1 MYKSGAIVIAMLFGI
16 ALGWSPVAAE
26 EIVTGMLVEAGCGAT
41 IGENGPDDDHVA
53 CMVRCGRRGEPL
65 GIVTDD
71 GLVTITGEWAMS
83 NTPALLEL
91 MAEQVTATGMV
102 REEGGERTLELTS
115 ISLAQ

>member
-1 MYKSGAIVIAMLFGI
+1 MHKSGTIVITTLFVV
-16 ALGWSPVAAE
+16 ALGRSTVAAE
-26 EIVTGMLVEAGCGAT
+26 ETVTGMLVEAGCSAT
-41 IGENGPDDDHVA
+41 IWENGPSADHVA

-71 GLVTITGEWAMS
+71 GLYAITGEWATS
-83 NTPALLEL
+83 NTAALLEL

-115 ISLAQ
+115 ISLAP

>member
-1 MYKSGAIVIAMLFGI
+1 MYKSGAIVIAMLFVV
-16 ALGWSPVAAE
+16 ALGWSTVAAE
-26 EIVTGMLVEAGCGAT
+26 EIVTGMLVEAGCSAT
-41 IGENGPDDDHVA
+41 IGENGPSDDHVA

-65 GIVTDD
+65 GIMTDD

-115 ISLAQ
+115 ISVVQ